1 MKKMI
6 DQVKRTLV
14 GVRGLLAGL
23 LQPQLALQP
32 ALLRATRALHNRR

>member
-6 DQVKRTLV
+6 TQVKRTLV
-14 GVRGLLAGL
+14 RVRGLLAGL

-32 ALLRATRALHNRR
+32 ALLRAPRTPHNHQ